1 MATSKEMNEKEYELI
16 FGIICLLV
24 SIIWG
29 YYEIKDWNKMKK
41 DDYMLKS
48 YSIEII
54 GGLIAFFMIGV
65 AGIYRYF
72 S

>member
-1 MATSKEMNEKEYELI
+1 MNTKEFELI
-16 FGIICLLV
+16 LGILCLLM
-24 SIIWG
+24 SIFWG
-29 YYEIKDWNKMKK
+29 YYEIKDWNKMRK

-48 YSIEII
+48 SSIKII
-54 GGLIAFFMIGV
+54 GALIAFFMIGI

>member
-1 MATSKEMNEKEYELI
+1 MNIKEKELLI
-16 FGIICLLV
+16 GLISLAV
-24 SIIWG
+24 SILWG
-29 YYEIKDWNKMKK
+29 IKEIKDWNKL
-41 DDYMLKS
+41 DNWWLKS

-54 GGLIAFFMIGV
+54 GGLIIFFMIGI

>member
-1 MATSKEMNEKEYELI
+1 MNTKEFELI
-16 FGIICLLV
+16 IGIVCLLI

-29 YYEIKDWNKMKK
+29 FYEIKVWNKTKE

-48 YSIEII
+48 NSIQII
-54 GGLIAFFMIGV
+54 AGLTIFFMIGI
-65 AGIYRYF
+65 AGIYRYL

>member
-1 MATSKEMNEKEYELI
+1 MSTKEFELI
-16 FGIICLLV
+16 FGILCLLI

-29 YYEIKDWNKMKK
+29 FFEIKDWNRMKK

-54 GGLIAFFMIGV
+54 TGLIVFFMIGV

>member
-1 MATSKEMNEKEYELI
+1 MNTKEFELI
-16 FGIICLLV
+16 FGIICLLI

-29 YYEIKDWNKMKK
+29 YYEIKDWNRMKK

-48 YSIEII
+48 FSINII
-54 GGLIAFFMIGV
+54 VGLIAFFMIGI

>member
-1 MATSKEMNEKEYELI
+1 MSTKEFELI
-16 FGIICLLV
+16 FGILCLLL

-29 YYEIKDWNKMKK
+29 FFEIKDWNRMKK

-54 GGLIAFFMIGV
+54 TGLIVFFMIGV

>member
-1 MATSKEMNEKEYELI
+1 MSRKEFELI
-16 FGIICLLV
+16 FGILCLLI

-29 YYEIKDWNKMKK
+29 YYEIRDWNKMKK

-48 YSIEII
+48 FSIEIFS
-54 GGLIAFFMIGV
+54 GLIVFFVIGII
-65 AGIYRYF
+65 GIYRYF